1 MQPCQ
6 ASHLHCDV
14 SKARALPSAAVSSE
28 LRHRNLPHLL
38 LRARETLMA
47 HFRPLLA
54 EFGLTEQQ
62 WRILREI
69 VEQGPLEPRQ
79 LCEACSISSPSIVG
93 VLLRMEETG
102 LVERERMA
110 HDQRRVRVSL
120 TPRSRRIA
128 QRLIPKV
135 EQRYQALEDML
146 GLRSI
151 QEVYDALDALLART
165 PAADE
170 TTGSGEAEATIAAA
184 RPARGRR

>member
-1 MQPCQ
+1 MGGAQVPR
-6 ASHLHCDV
+6 LHCDV
-14 SKARALPSAAVSSE
+14 SIFRTAPPPAA

-38 LRARETLMA
+38 LRSREALMA

-54 EFGLTEQQ
+54 EHGLTEQQ

-93 VLLRMEETG
+93 VLARMEETG
-102 LVERERMA
+102 LVTRERMA
-110 HDQRRVRVSL
+110 HDQRRVKVSL
-120 TPRSRRIA
+120 TPQSRKAA
-128 QRLIPKV
+128 QKLIPLI
-135 EQRYQALEDML
+135 ERRYEALEQAL

-165 PAADE
+165 PPADE
-170 TTGSGEAEATIAAA
+170 T
-184 RPARGRR
+184 PAVS

>member
-1 MQPCQ
+1 M
-6 ASHLHCDV
+6 
-14 SKARALPSAAVSSE
+14 AAA

-38 LRARETLMA
+38 LRSREALMA

-54 EFGLTEQQ
+54 EQGLTEQQ

-93 VLLRMEETG
+93 VLVRMEETG
-102 LVERERMA
+102 LVTRARMA

-120 TPRSRRIA
+120 TPKSRRIA
-128 QRLIPKV
+128 AKLVPLI
-135 EQRYQALEDML
+135 EQRYEVLERAL

-165 PAADE
+165 PRAA
-170 TTGSGEAEATIAAA
+170 
-184 RPARGRR
+184 PARADD

>member
-1 MQPCQ
+1 MP
-6 ASHLHCDV
+6 
-14 SKARALPSAAVSSE
+14 AA

-38 LRARETLMA
+38 LRSREVLMA

-54 EFGLTEQQ
+54 AHGLTEQQ

-93 VLLRMEETG
+93 VLARMEETG
-102 LVERERMA
+102 LVVRERMA
-110 HDQRRVRVSL
+110 HDQRRVKVSL
-120 TPRSRRIA
+120 TAKSRKTA
-128 QRLIPKV
+128 QKLIPLI
-135 EQRYQALEDML
+135 EQRYEVLEKSL

-165 PAADE
+165 PRADE
-170 TTGSGEAEATIAAA
+170 VSTES
-184 RPARGRR
+184 

>member
-1 MQPCQ
+1 M
-6 ASHLHCDV
+6 
-14 SKARALPSAAVSSE
+14 PSS

-38 LRARETLMA
+38 LRSRETLMA
-47 HFRPLLA
+47 HFRPVLA

-93 VLLRMEETG
+93 VLARMEETG
-102 LVERERMA
+102 LVARERMA
-110 HDQRRVRVSL
+110 HDQRRVKVSL

-128 QRLIPKV
+128 QKLVPLIEK
-135 EQRYQALEDML
+135 RYEVLENAL

-165 PAADE
+165 PR
-170 TTGSGEAEATIAAA
+170 AESL
-184 RPARGRR
+184 PAE

>member
-1 MQPCQ
+1 MST
-6 ASHLHCDV
+6 A
-14 SKARALPSAAVSSE
+14 

-38 LRARETLMA
+38 LRSREALMS
-47 HFRPLLA
+47 HFRPLLS

-62 WRILREI
+62 WRVLREL

-93 VLLRMEETG
+93 VLLRMEETS
-102 LVERERMA
+102 LVTRARMA

-120 TPRSRRIA
+120 TPKGRRIA
-128 QRLIPKV
+128 QRLIPLI
-135 EQRYQALEDML
+135 EQRYEALEAVL

-165 PAADE
+165 PPAAPGD
-170 TTGSGEAEATIAAA
+170 TG
-184 RPARGRR
+184 

>member
-1 MQPCQ
+1 M
-6 ASHLHCDV
+6 
-14 SKARALPSAAVSSE
+14 SKSSSAPTPSAA

-47 HFRPLLA
+47 HFRPLLG

-62 WRILREI
+62 WRILREV

-102 LVERERMA
+102 LITRERMA

-120 TPRSRRIA
+120 TPRSRKIA
-128 QRLIPKV
+128 QQLIPLV
-135 EQRYQALEDML
+135 EKRYEALEASL
-146 GLRSI
+146 GMNAM
-151 QEVYDALDALLART
+151 QEVYDALDALLARA
-165 PAADE
+165 P
-170 TTGSGEAEATIAAA
+170 
-184 RPARGRR
+184 P

>member
-1 MQPCQ
+1 MGGAGPTR
-6 ASHLHCDV
+6 LHCDV
-14 SKARALPSAAVSSE
+14 SKSRTAPLPAA

-38 LRARETLMA
+38 LRSREALMA

-54 EFGLTEQQ
+54 AHGLSEQQ

-93 VLLRMEETG
+93 VLARMEETG
-102 LVERERMA
+102 LVLRERMA
-110 HDQRRVRVSL
+110 HDQRRVSVSL
-120 TPRSRRIA
+120 TPQSRKTA
-128 QRLIPKV
+128 QKLIPLI
-135 EQRYQALEDML
+135 EQRYEALEQAL

-165 PAADE
+165 P
-170 TTGSGEAEATIAAA
+170 SAAA
-184 RPARGRR
+184 PPADI

>member
-1 MQPCQ
+1 
-6 ASHLHCDV
+6 V
-14 SKARALPSAAVSSE
+14 SKSSSAPTAA

-47 HFRPLLA
+47 HFRPLLG

-62 WRILREI
+62 WRILREV

-102 LVERERMA
+102 LITRERMA

-120 TPRSRRIA
+120 TPKSRKIA
-128 QRLIPKV
+128 QQLIPRV
-135 EQRYQALEDML
+135 EQRYQALEASL
-146 GLRSI
+146 GMGAM
-151 QEVYDALDALLART
+151 QEVYDTLDALLART
-165 PAADE
+165 PDSNHAAE
-170 TTGSGEAEATIAAA
+170 
-184 RPARGRR
+184 

>member
-1 MQPCQ
+1 
-6 ASHLHCDV
+6 
-14 SKARALPSAAVSSE
+14 
-28 LRHRNLPHLL
+28 
-38 LRARETLMA
+38 MA

-54 EFGLTEQQ
+54 AHGLTEQQ

-93 VLLRMEETG
+93 VLARMEETG
-102 LVERERMA
+102 LVARERMA

-120 TPRSRRIA
+120 TSQSRKAA
-128 QRLIPKV
+128 QKLIPLI
-135 EQRYQALEDML
+135 EQRYEALEQAL

-165 PAADE
+165 PRADE
-170 TTGSGEAEATIAAA
+170 PAAE
-184 RPARGRR
+184 G

>member
-1 MQPCQ
+1 MP
-6 ASHLHCDV
+6 
-14 SKARALPSAAVSSE
+14 AA

-38 LRARETLMA
+38 LRVRETLMA

-54 EFGLTEQQ
+54 EHGLTEQQ

-93 VLLRMEETG
+93 VLQRMEETG

-120 TPRSRRIA
+120 TARSRKIA
-128 QRLIPKV
+128 QRLIPLI
-135 EQRYQALEDML
+135 EQRYQALEATL

-151 QEVYDALDALLART
+151 REVYDALDALLART
-165 PAADE
+165 PAADQFTDVDE
-170 TTGSGEAEATIAAA
+170 DRVAAA
-184 RPARGRR
+184 ANAPARSARRSAARAA